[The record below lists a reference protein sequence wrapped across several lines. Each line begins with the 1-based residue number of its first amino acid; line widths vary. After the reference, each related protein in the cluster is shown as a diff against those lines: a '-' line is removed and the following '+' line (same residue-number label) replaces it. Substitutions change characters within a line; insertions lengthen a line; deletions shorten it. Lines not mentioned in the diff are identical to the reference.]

1 MNTSDVVT
9 ALAKNWDMSKAETR
23 RLLDVIVSTFN
34 SNLSDDKAFTIP
46 GLGTFSTRTRKK
58 RKSYNP
64 HYKKYMQL
72 PPKRIVEFTPSK
84 NLKEDLKKAGLE
96 DE

>member
-9 ALAKNWDMSKAETR
+9 ALAENWDMSKAETR

-34 SNLSDDKAFTIP
+34 NNLAEGNAFTIP
-46 GLGTFSTRTRKK
+46 GLGTFSVRKREQ

-64 HYKKYMQL
+64 HYERYMQL
-72 PPKRIVEFTPSK
+72 PPKLVVDFRPNK
-84 NLKEDLKKAGLE
+84 NLKEDLKKAGFE

>member
-9 ALAKNWDMSKAETR
+9 ALAENWDMSKAETR
-23 RLLDVIVSTFN
+23 RLLDVIVSTFC
-34 SNLSDDKAFTIP
+34 SNLAGDKAFTIP
-46 GLGTFSTRTRKK
+46 DLGTFSVIKRDE

-64 HYKKYMQL
+64 HYEAYMQL
-72 PPKRIVEFTPSK
+72 PPKRVVDFNPNK
-84 NLKEDLKKAGLE
+84 NLKEDLKKAGFD